1 MDLWELRLT
10 DSALVWMD
18 RTEQRQEY
26 ERIIQGMYRRKY
38 RELGEES
45 RAEFLN
51 KECRGSD
58 NRARFRRDNEDR
70 VRELCLKTEEK
81 NVDCVVKGRKRQ
93 KFMEEC
99 REVGREKELTGR
111 MSEEKSKEDV

>member
-1 MDLWELRLT
+1 
-10 DSALVWMD
+10 MD
-18 RTEQRQEY
+18 RTDQSQEY
-26 ERIIQGMYRRKY
+26 ERIIEGRYKRKY

-45 RAEFLN
+45 RAEFLK

-58 NRARFRRDNEDR
+58 NRARFRRDNE
-70 VRELCLKTEEK
+70 EICLKTEEK
-81 NVDCVVKGRKRQ
+81 NVDCVVKGKERQ
-93 KFMEEC
+93 KLMGEY

>member
-1 MDLWELRLT
+1 M
-10 DSALVWMD
+10 
-18 RTEQRQEY
+18 
-26 ERIIQGMYRRKY
+26 
-38 RELGEES
+38 
-45 RAEFLN
+45 
-51 KECRGSD
+51 
-58 NRARFRRDNEDR
+58 
-70 VRELCLKTEEK
+70 RELCLKTEEK

>member
-1 MDLWELRLT
+1 MDG
-10 DSALVWMD
+10 
-18 RTEQRQEY
+18 TEQRQEY
-26 ERIIQGMYRRKY
+26 ERIIEGRYKRKY

-45 RAEFLN
+45 RAEFLK

-70 VRELCLKTEEK
+70 VGEFCLKTEEK
-81 NVDCVVKGRKRQ
+81 NVDCVVKGKKRQ
-93 KFMEEC
+93 KEEEC